1 MGLSDTQKT
10 NKLSVDCRQKQYVLQ
25 SIYLWL
31 PSNDVIVLLSD
42 HTAQRLGCRM
52 SNNVSYRMIIVR
64 KKVCNVIN
72 VYRLLASY

>member
-42 HTAQRLGCRM
+42 HTAQRLGL
-52 SNNVSYRMIIVR
+52 SNNVNYRMII
-64 KKVCNVIN
+64 
-72 VYRLLASY
+72 LLEKRFVM